1 MVCIS
6 LLRRNAIKLITRRFT
21 LTGNSGQHFSIGFLA
36 FNAFYRKVCI
46 GFPAS
51 ELFVILIMEYKEYPR
66 LIIFEMHVL
75 PEYAFALD
83 MLSDANTFTG
93 ISEKCS
99 EWFWRFSICVGM
111 PKLSASTDV
120 INNSIEALKVLQNP
134 SDKIVNKIKQVFPNF
149 GRCPQLVDSFSGLC

>member
-1 MVCIS
+1 M
-6 LLRRNAIKLITRRFT
+6 
-21 LTGNSGQHFSIGFLA
+21 
-36 FNAFYRKVCI
+36 
-46 GFPAS
+46 
-51 ELFVILIMEYKEYPR
+51 MEYKEYPR

-83 MLSDANTFTG
+83 MLSDTDTFTG

-120 INNSIEALKVLQNP
+120 INNSIEALKVIQNP
-134 SDKIVNKIKQVFPNF
+134 SDKMVNRIKQVFTNFAPNEIIESWQESLGIMVAIANNRKECQWVAPLYPIDKAF
-149 GRCPQLVDSFSGLC
+149 TQNPTDILEKMASNFELAVNKITKNKK